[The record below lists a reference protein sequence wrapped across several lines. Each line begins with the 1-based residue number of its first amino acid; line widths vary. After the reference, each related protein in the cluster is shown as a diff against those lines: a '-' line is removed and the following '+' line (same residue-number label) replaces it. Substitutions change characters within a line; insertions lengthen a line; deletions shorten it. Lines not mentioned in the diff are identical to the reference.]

1 MDFQRRWLVEGVVFV
16 QSSEGPWS
24 RVGTSAAEM
33 LFLVCPHLTPPSEGC
48 EDTLAACACRRGP
61 YPARVL
67 ALDICM
73 ENRPE
78 TNNPLQW
85 STVVT
90 QAIWQQLLLISI
102 LSHNTKQPWCV
113 DAPTAHITVPPGS
126 DWGPGSEQPPVPGWA
141 RCPWGRKGPSWVFC
155 RAHALYRDRKSHCSF
170 PPAQGL
176 NSGFSREKNIP
187 VFPTL
192 LSGYSILR
200 ICWPRRCCMCY
211 SCKCLATMKVA
222 FLWQKTCIY
231 FSLSPSFLP
240 SFPLSPLSPLS
251 LIAMMLTTDAPFRD
265 FWRDDWPLAL
275 STSTIVLSH
284 LHTSHLTP
292 RQDTSGLTGLP
303 PGAPFTLHPVEQE
316 ER

>member
-16 QSSEGPWS
+16 QSSEGLWS

-85 STVVT
+85 STMVT

-102 LSHNTKQPWCV
+102 LRHNTKQPWCV
-113 DAPTAHITVPPGS
+113 DAPTTHITVPPGS
-126 DWGPGSEQPPVPGWA
+126 NWGPGSEQPPVPGWA

-155 RAHALYRDRKSHCSF
+155 RAHTLYRDRKSHCSF

-192 LSGYSILR
+192 LSGIAYWGFVGLGGAACATAVSALQQWKLLFCDKKLAYIFL
-200 ICWPRRCCMCY
+200 
-211 SCKCLATMKVA
+211 CL
-222 FLWQKTCIY
+222 L
-231 FSLSPSFLP
+231 PSFLP
-240 SFPLSPLSPLS
+240 SLSPPFSS
-251 LIAMMLTTDAPFRD
+251 LPHCNDANYRCP
-265 FWRDDWPLAL
+265 
-275 STSTIVLSH
+275 I
-284 LHTSHLTP
+284 
-292 RQDTSGLTGLP
+292 
-303 PGAPFTLHPVEQE
+303 
-316 ER
+316 